1 MKKKKKINAKQVI
14 ILVLIVLLIGY
25 ELFYGGGDAGEP
37 QAPVESPVQS
47 LVVAEPSD
55 SAKESE
61 ESVELLYSEEST
73 EESTEESISQESTEP
88 SEEYVPSVEEYLSF
102 RNDRLWESHY
112 EKHGID
118 MGFDS
123 MEEYLEAANLVLYNE
138 DTLHKIEAE
147 DGDDVYFLEET
158 GEFVVVSGDG
168 YIRTYFIP
176 DAGIDYF
183 NRQ

>member
-1 MKKKKKINAKQVI
+1 MKKNRKINAKQVI
-14 ILVLIVLLIGY
+14 LLVVVVLFIGY
-25 ELFYGGGDAGEP
+25 ELLFAGGNEQPADTPA
-37 QAPVESPVQS
+37 ESPVQS
-47 LVVAEPSD
+47 LAVEPSQ
-55 SAKESE
+55 
-61 ESVELLYSEEST
+61 SVEDVATGDELLYSEESSSPV
-73 EESTEESISQESTEP
+73 EESSSLEA
-88 SEEYVPSVEEYLSF
+88 PSVEEYLSF
-102 RNDRLWESHY
+102 RNEELWESHY

-118 MGFDS
+118 MGFAS

-158 GEFVVVSGDG
+158 GEFVVVSTDG

>member
-1 MKKKKKINAKQVI
+1 MKKNSKINIKQVI
-14 ILVLIVLLIGY
+14 IIILIVMVIGY
-25 ELFYGGGDAGEP
+25 ELFVAGGDGEEEIP
-37 QAPVESPVQS
+37 TESPVQS
-47 LVVAEPSD
+47 LVVEEQPSE
-55 SAKESE
+55 SVQESE
-61 ESVELLYSEEST
+61 ESLELLYSEEGT
-73 EESTEESISQESTEP
+73 EESASFESEES
-88 SEEYVPSVEEYLSF
+88 SEEYVPSIEEYLTF
-102 RNDRLWESHY
+102 RNDSLWESHY

-118 MGFDS
+118 MGFS
-123 MEEYLEAANLVLYNE
+123 TMEEYLEAANLVLYHE

-158 GEFVVVSGDG
+158 GEFVVVSTDG

>member
-1 MKKKKKINAKQVI
+1 MKKNGKINIKQVLL
-14 ILVLIVLLIGY
+14 LVVVVLVIGY
-25 ELFYGGGDAGEP
+25 ELLFGGGENAD
-37 QAPVESPVQS
+37 
-47 LVVAEPSD
+47 VV
-55 SAKESE
+55 SE
-61 ESVELLYSEEST
+61 ESGVQTREQVLEETVEQSSGNTELLYSEESIK
-73 EESTEESISQESTEP
+73 EESASAAEASSP
-88 SEEYVPSVEEYLSF
+88 SLEEYLSF
-102 RNDRLWESHY
+102 RNDSLWESHY

-158 GEFVVVSGDG
+158 GEFVVVSKDG

-176 DAGIDYF
+176 DDGIDYY